1 MAVELAHTW
10 AMQIFKCPHCAAQY
24 ELIMTH
30 ISFRQRS
37 YANCQVCWKAM
48 YSWDSSRVPRFTL
61 VEQPDS
67 TPARP

>member
-1 MAVELAHTW
+1 
-10 AMQIFKCPHCAAQY
+10 
-24 ELIMTH
+24 MTH

-61 VEQPDS
+61 LEQPAS

>member
-1 MAVELAHTW
+1 MALKPAHTW
-10 AMQIFKCPHCAAQY
+10 FMQIFRRPHCSARY
-24 ELIMTH
+24 EIIVNH

-61 VEQPDS
+61 LEQPDS
-67 TPARP
+67 TPVRA